1 MPAPQLTRENRDRAV
16 DFVLAHALPLDRAVF
31 YHHLLDGD
39 RDTVLEEL
47 AALQNDDGGF
57 RGMEADFQDE
67 ASSVLC
73 TLRALEMLEELDA
86 HALDLI
92 PAHAVGYLIASYVPD
107 WRSWPLVPRHDNS
120 APHAPWWR
128 WSEEFDEG
136 WGFFADNPRPS
147 VVAALHVFAANIDA
161 GFLREIT
168 GVVVER
174 AGEVDPA
181 AVQKDALECYIRFA
195 ATPAVPAVARE
206 AVLARLPAWVEA
218 TLVTDPAEWG
228 GYGLQPLDIV
238 DAPDS
243 PLYAPFREHIDHHLD
258 HVVETQGADGAWAPN
273 WSWMGTF
280 PEAWE
285 QAEVAWKGV
294 LTVKRLRQ
302 LAAFGRI
309 A

>member
-1 MPAPQLTRENRDRAV
+1 MPVQQLTPQNRERAV
-16 DFVLAHALPLDRAVF
+16 DFVLTHALPLDKAVF
-31 YHHLLDGD
+31 YHHFLDGD
-39 RDTVLEEL
+39 PDTVLDEL

-73 TLRALEMLEELDA
+73 ALRALEMLEELGA
-86 HALDLI
+86 HALDLL
-92 PAHAVGYLIASYVPD
+92 PARAVDYLLASYVPE

-120 APHAPWWR
+120 APHAPWWHR
-128 WSEEFDEG
+128 TDEFDEG
-136 WGFFADNPRPS
+136 WGYFADNPRPS
-147 VVAALHVFAANIDA
+147 VAASLHAFDRHVDD
-161 GFLREIT
+161 GFLDEIT
-168 GVVVER
+168 MVVVDR
-174 AGEVDPA
+174 ADEVDPA

-195 ATPAVPAVARE
+195 TTPAVPDAARE
-206 AVLARLPAWVEA
+206 AVLARLPEWVEA

-243 PLYAPFREHIDHHLD
+243 PLYAPFREHIDRHLD
-258 HVVETQGADGAWAPN
+258 HLIETQGEDGAWAPN

-302 LAAFGRI
+302 LAAFGRV